1 MLDTI
6 FMRVLDMTA
15 VSSVVIL
22 VVLLA
27 RLLLKRAPKIFSY
40 ALWAV
45 VLFRLLC
52 PVSIQAPVAVVPEIK
67 PVAASYS
74 LAAGPISFAGASA
87 AARQAAVDALKGE
100 AGIQHIH
107 TTAADSHGDV
117 EQVESNWWEVW
128 VLFGQYVWLTGV
140 GAMAAYSLVSLLR
153 LRRRLA
159 EAVVLEGNIYLA
171 DRIDTPFVLGLLC
184 PRIYL
189 PAALSEREQGY
200 ILLHEQ
206 HHIRRGDHLFKAMA
220 FLALCIHWFNPLVW
234 AAFILSA
241 KDMEMSC
248 DEAVVNKLG
257 EKVRGDYSASLLSLA
272 TGRRII
278 AGTPLAFGEGDTGSW
293 LPVRNS
299 RIWMRRPG
307 GSCWRSMAICWQTI
321 PSLPG
326 RLWTGAPT
334 ISWPPSTGRTWRR
347 APYRGCWG
355 SSDMPGRNI
364 RWMRTTIFRCC
375 TGRGSLRPSTRR

>member
-206 HHIRRGDHLFKAMA
+206 HHIRRGDHLF
-220 FLALCIHWFNPLVW
+220 
-234 AAFILSA
+234 
-241 KDMEMSC
+241 
-248 DEAVVNKLG
+248 
-257 EKVRGDYSASLLSLA
+257 
-272 TGRRII
+272 
-278 AGTPLAFGEGDTGSW
+278 
-293 LPVRNS
+293 
-299 RIWMRRPG
+299 
-307 GSCWRSMAICWQTI
+307 
-321 PSLPG
+321 
-326 RLWTGAPT
+326 
-334 ISWPPSTGRTWRR
+334 
-347 APYRGCWG
+347 
-355 SSDMPGRNI
+355 
-364 RWMRTTIFRCC
+364 
-375 TGRGSLRPSTRR
+375 